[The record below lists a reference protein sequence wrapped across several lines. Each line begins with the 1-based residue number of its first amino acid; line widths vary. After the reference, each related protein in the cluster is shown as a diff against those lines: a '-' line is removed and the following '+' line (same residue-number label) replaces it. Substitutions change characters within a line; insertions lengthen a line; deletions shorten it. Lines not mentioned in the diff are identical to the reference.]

1 MERTRHAPGGCAA
14 SPDRAGAAPLP
25 AVTPPPRASVSGV
38 SGVPA
43 EGTAAA
49 MPAFTPQ
56 GLAIDLHVARGQVID
71 LTVRST
77 RQAPLRSWIAG
88 TTPGEALRRIG
99 LAFSLCRSAQRAA
112 CEAALETA
120 SAATVRTE
128 SAAERAWHVTGELWR
143 EHACNLFLAWPE
155 LLGDAQQPALVRPL
169 LAAAGEP
176 AVMQGKL
183 RDLLANGA
191 LGMDPPA
198 WLQLDAAGLQAW
210 CTRAAT
216 ATARRFARWYGA
228 TAPAPVTPRLP
239 PVARWGRPEAKVIA
253 ATLRADPDFAL
264 HPAWAGSP
272 AETGAIA
279 RVHAHPLLRAWID
292 HSGNDAGARMLA
304 RLIEL
309 AQAADAGPP
318 AAEAIVRAWPVG
330 SGSALA
336 AVETSRGVLL
346 HAVDVARDRITD
358 YRIVA
363 PTGWNFHPHGV
374 LRAALG
380 SRRDAP
386 GCGAQAQ
393 AWSLALD
400 PCVECTVERV
410 HA

>member
-1 MERTRHAPGGCAA
+1 MERARHEPGECAA
-14 SPDRAGAAPLP
+14 CPERAGEAPLLV
-25 AVTPPPRASVSGV
+25 ATPPRTGV
-38 SGVPA
+38 SGVPVA
-43 EGTAAA
+43 VAGDA

-56 GLAIDLHVARGQVID
+56 ELAIDLHVARGQVID

-77 RQAPLRSWIAG
+77 RQVPLRSWIAG

-120 SAATVRTE
+120 GAATGRTE

-143 EHACNLFLAWPE
+143 EHACNLFLAWPG

-191 LGMDPPA
+191 LGMDPTA
-198 WLQLDAAGLQAW
+198 WLRLDAAGLQAW

-239 PVARWGRPEAKVIA
+239 PVARWDRPVAKVIA
-253 ATLRADPDFAL
+253 ANLRADPDFAL

-272 AETGAIA
+272 AETGAIT
-279 RVHAHPLLRAWID
+279 RVHAHPLLRAWVD

-309 AQAADAGPP
+309 AQAASAGPP

-336 AVETSRGVLL
+336 VVETSRGVLL
-346 HAVDVARDRITD
+346 HAANVARDRITD
-358 YRIVA
+358 YRIIA
-363 PTGWNFHPHGV
+363 PTEWNFHPRGV
-374 LRAALG
+374 LRSALG

-386 GCGAQAQ
+386 GCGAQVQ